1 MSESKASSNPS
12 FARAFLP
19 GLVIGLLIG
28 LAIGAVV
35 PTLLEAPSALGPPG
49 VRESATPSS
58 PRDVR
63 DEVPDEPAAIPAEA
77 PAQNPEQP
85 EPDAPAS
92 PAPQ

>member
-28 LAIGAVV
+28 LAIGAIV
-35 PTLLEAPSALGPPG
+35 PTLLEAPAALGPPG

-58 PRDVR
+58 PRDAR
-63 DEVPDEPAAIPAEA
+63 DEVPDEPEAIPAET
-77 PAQNPEQP
+77 PAQNPEQQ
-85 EPDAPAS
+85 EPDS
-92 PAPQ
+92 SGTPAPQ